1 MLKYPNSQ
9 CVLLQTC
16 IYPAF
21 VLLLYRYRTYTRHIR
36 DIYRTYTGHIYC
48 RYKVKP
54 ELIALYLA
62 FDTSINS
69 NENRQAFAC
78 LFKVR
83 FKGIGI

>member
-1 MLKYPNSQ
+1 LSCSYID
-9 CVLLQTC
+9 TG
-16 IYPAF
+16 
-21 VLLLYRYRTYTRHIR
+21 HIQ
-36 DIYRTYTGHIYC
+36 DIYGTYTGHINCKY
-48 RYKVKP
+48 RVKQ